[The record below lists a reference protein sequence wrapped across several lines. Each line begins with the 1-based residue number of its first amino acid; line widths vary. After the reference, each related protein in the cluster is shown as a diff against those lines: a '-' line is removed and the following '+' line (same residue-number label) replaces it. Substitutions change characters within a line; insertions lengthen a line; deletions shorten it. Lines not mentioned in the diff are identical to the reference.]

1 MATARIET
9 RGKLRDCQSLQA
21 LLYYHSQCNF
31 LNWAKYITMQLQIQM
46 LHTGAQAK
54 YFISAVHYSTHGVL
68 KSFLQLKMSQKAGI
82 AMFGRYWVQIS
93 RP

>member
-9 RGKLRDCQSLQA
+9 RGKLTNSQSLHT

-31 LNWAKYITMQLQIQM
+31 LNRAKYITMQLQIQM

-54 YFISAVHYSTHGVL
+54 YFISAVHYSMHGVL
-68 KSFLQLKMSQKAGI
+68 KSFLQLKTSQRAGT
-82 AMFGRYWVQIS
+82 AMFACYWVQIS
-93 RP
+93 CP